1 MERRLESVS
10 EPRRGT
16 EVEQRPADGGEAD
29 HRVERVRGRPH
40 VADPDE
46 IACALTAGD
55 HDAVA
60 RPAVVADLS
69 VRQSLGESQRRG
81 AGRCDLFSRGPEFE
95 IHGGGTGSAH
105 GGGSLVPLERSL
117 EALAEDDVTGSLD
130 AVEVDDRRRERE
142 LAVLEPLLLPV

>member
-10 EPRRGT
+10 DPRRAT
-16 EVEQRPADGGEAD
+16 EIKQRPPDGGEAD
-29 HRVERVRGRPH
+29 QRVERACRRPH
-40 VADPDE
+40 VADPNE

-60 RPAVVADLS
+60 RPAVVADLR
-69 VRQSLGESQRRG
+69 VRQSLGESHRRR

-117 EALAEDDVTGSLD
+117 EALAEDDVTGSL
-130 AVEVDDRRRERE
+130 
-142 LAVLEPLLLPV
+142 